1 MKYKMK
7 KIILYIS
14 IFTLL
19 CSCEKDPKSLIKEIQ
34 PENSTELF
42 TVLSPETTGI
52 YFLNELKES
61 TYMNGLLYEY
71 YYNGGGVAVADF
83 NNDGLIDIYYVNSI
97 KSNSLYLNQGGMKFK
112 EVTKEA
118 NAGGGYGFGTGVTVV
133 DINNDGLMDIYYA
146 KSGKISDPNKRRNVL
161 LVNKGI
167 DDNGIPKFENQ
178 AKKYGLDSPD
188 FTTQATFFDYDKD
201 GDLDMFIINHGIGTY
216 DENDLKNLL
225 SQKSK
230 HRGNRMYENVNGT
243 YVGVS
248 KKANIIN
255 NMIGYGLG
263 VSIGDLNNDGWPDIY
278 VGNDF
283 SEKDFLYINNKN
295 GTFKESSQ
303 VALQHM
309 SNFSMGNDIA
319 DINNDGYLDIMAVDM
334 MAEDNFS
341 QKTSMSGMEPEKF
354 YANKKLGL
362 HNQYMYNTLQLN
374 NGVNKETNTPM
385 FSEIGQLSGV
395 SSTDWSWAPLFLD
408 MNNDGHK
415 DLFISNGVKGDF
427 RNNDFVNYRKAKQ
440 EEVINSKSI
449 QTNTYIT
456 DMLSKMPTRKKE
468 NYFYLNNGD
477 LTFKKLKIK
486 QDATNSN
493 GAAYADF
500 DNDGALDIVV
510 NNSAGISYIYKNNAT
525 SNNYLK
531 VKLKG
536 SKNNINAI
544 GARVELYAN
553 NTQQTVENYFTR
565 GFQSAMADALH
576 FGVKQAALIDSVKV
590 IWNDASFQ
598 VYKKVKVNQTIQL
611 VYDAGKAVKRSVKAS
626 GKQLFT
632 EITKQSGVN
641 FTHKE
646 NNFNDFEKE
655 TLLPHRMSQLG
666 PALAVADVNNDGLE
680 DFFIGGAKNS
690 ASALYIQQKSGKFTK
705 KSNVF
710 SRDKKH
716 EDVGA
721 VFFDADQDGD
731 QDLYVISGGSEAKPN
746 DSYYTDRFYE
756 NKGNGKFVRNTTAI
770 PTITSSG
777 LRVSP
782 SDFDNDGDIDL
793 FIGGRIKPGFY
804 GRPVKSYLL
813 ENNSEDGKIKFTDVT
828 TKQLPEL
835 VSHTMITASTWA
847 DIDQDGDQDL
857 FIANEWGPI
866 ELYVNQNG
874 SFINQTEKYGLSEH
888 VGWWSSI
895 EVNDIDN
902 DGDLDVIAGN
912 LGLNY
917 KYKADFEKPFYMYL
931 NDFDGNNTEDIV
943 LGYSQ
948 NDQVFPVRG
957 RSCSSGQMPFIKEK
971 FKNYNAFGSASVKDI
986 YGDKLKESLSF
997 KATHFATSILKNTNG
1012 KFEFNPLENRAQLS
1026 SVNKILIDDF
1036 NNDASKDILL
1046 LGNLF
1051 GSEVETPRND
1061 GNYGFLLQGN
1071 QNKGFDFISNER
1083 SNLWAG
1089 GDVKDAAFIKVG
1101 ASRAIL
1107 IARNNGKLSIIKI
1120 NKSK

>member
-1 MKYKMK
+1 MKYTY
-7 KIILYIS
+7 LF
-14 IFTLL
+14 IFALL
-19 CSCEKDPKSLIKEIQ
+19 CSCNSEPKKLISEVQSKDS
-34 PENSTELF
+34 NSAPLF
-42 TVLSPETTGI
+42 TVLSPEITGI
-52 YFLNELKES
+52 RFFNELKEN

-83 NNDGLIDIYYVNSI
+83 NNDGLIDIYYVNNI
-97 KSNSLYLNQGGMKFK
+97 TSNALYLNQGNMKFK

-118 NAGGGYGFGTGVTVV
+118 NASGGYGFGTGVTVV
-133 DINNDGLMDIYYA
+133 DINNDGFMDIYYS
-146 KSGKISDPNKRRNVL
+146 KSGKISDPDKRRNVL
-161 LVNKGI
+161 LVNIGI
-167 DDNGIPKFENQ
+167 DKNGIPKFKNQ
-178 AKKYGLDSPD
+178 AKKYGLDSPN

-230 HRGNRMYENVNGT
+230 HRGNRLYQNKNGS
-243 YVGVS
+243 YIDVS
-248 KKANIIN
+248 EEANIIN

-263 VSIGDLNNDGWPDIY
+263 ISIGDLNNDGWPDIY

-303 VALQHM
+303 IALQHM

-374 NGVNKETNTPM
+374 NGVHKETNTPL
-385 FSEIGQLSGV
+385 FSEIGQLSGI

-427 RNNDFVNYRKAKQ
+427 RNNDFVNYRKEKQ
-440 EEVINSKSI
+440 EEVIKNKSI
-449 QTNTYIT
+449 QTKTYIS
-456 DMLSKMPTRKKE
+456 DMLSKMPTRQKE
-468 NYFYLNNGD
+468 NYFYINNGN
-477 LTFKKLKIK
+477 LTFKKIPIK
-486 QDATNSN
+486 QEATNSN

-510 NNSAGISYIYKNNAT
+510 NNSDGISYIYKNNTT

-531 VKLKG
+531 VKLTGNK
-536 SKNNINAI
+536 KNINAI
-544 GARVELYAN
+544 GARIELYAN
-553 NTQQTVENYFTR
+553 NVQQTVENYFTR

-576 FGVKQAALIDSVKV
+576 FGVKKATLIDSVKV
-590 IWNDASFQ
+590 IWNDASVQ
-598 VYKKVKVNQTIQL
+598 VYKNINANKTLSIIYDDKKTIKTN
-611 VYDAGKAVKRSVKAS
+611 GKAPKKY
-626 GKQLFT
+626 LFT
-632 EITKQSGVN
+632 EITKQSNLN
-641 FTHKE
+641 FKHKE

-690 ASALYIQQKSGKFTK
+690 KSALYMQQISGEFIKNNK
-705 KSNVF
+705 IF
-710 SRDKKH
+710 SKDQKQ

-721 VFFDADQDGD
+721 VFFDADLDGD
-731 QDLYVISGGSEAKPN
+731 QDLYVVSGGSELKSK

-756 NKGNGKFVRNTTAI
+756 NTGNGKLVKKTSALPN
-770 PTITSSG
+770 ITSSG
-777 LRVSP
+777 LRVSAV
-782 SDFDNDGDIDL
+782 DFDNDGDIDL
-793 FIGGRIKPGFY
+793 FIGGRVKPGFY
-804 GRPVKSYLL
+804 GHFVKSYLL
-813 ENNSEDGKIKFTDVT
+813 ENNSKNGVIKFTDVT
-828 TKQLPEL
+828 ATYLPEL
-835 VSHTMITASTWA
+835 VNHMMVTAATWA
-847 DIDQDGDQDL
+847 DIDKDGDQDL
-857 FIANEWGPI
+857 CIANEWGPI
-866 ELYVNQNG
+866 EI
-874 SFINQTEKYGLSEH
+874 FINKEGYFINETKKYGLSEH
-888 VGWWSSI
+888 IGWWSSI

-902 DGDLDVIAGN
+902 DGDLDIIAGN

-917 KYKADFEKPFYMYL
+917 KYKASFEKPFYMYIS
-931 NDFDGNNTEDIV
+931 DFDGNNTEDIV

-948 NDQVFPVRG
+948 NNEIFPLRG
-957 RSCSSGQMPFIKEK
+957 RSCSSAQMPFIKEK
-971 FKNYNAFGSASVKDI
+971 FKNYNSFGAASIQDI
-986 YGDKLKESLSF
+986 YGDKLKESLSY
-997 KATHFATSILKNTNG
+997 KATYFATSILKNNRG
-1012 KFEFNPLENRAQLS
+1012 KFEFEPLENRAQLS
-1026 SVNKILIDDF
+1026 SINKILIEDF
-1036 NNDASKDILL
+1036 NNDNTKDILL

-1051 GSEVETPRND
+1051 ESEVETPRND
-1061 GNYGFLLQGN
+1061 SNFGTLLLR
-1071 QNKGFDFISNER
+1071 NKNNHFDFISNEH

-1089 GDVKDAAFIKVG
+1089 GDVKDAAFIKIG
-1101 ASRAIL
+1101 DSKAIL
-1107 IARNNGKLSIIKI
+1107 IAKNNAKLSLILIE
-1120 NKSK
+1120 

>member
-1 MKYKMK
+1 MK
-7 KIILYIS
+7 KFFLYIS
-14 IFTLL
+14 IITLL
-19 CSCEKDPKSLIKEIQ
+19 YSCKNDPESLIKKAQ
-34 PENSTELF
+34 PENSTSEELF
-42 TVLSPETTGI
+42 TVLSSEKTGI
-52 YFLNELKES
+52 RFFNELKEN

-97 KSNSLYLNQGGMKFK
+97 RSNSLYLNLGNMKFK

-133 DINNDGLMDIYYA
+133 DINNDGLMDLYYA
-146 KSGKISDPNKRRNVL
+146 KSGKISDPDKRRNVL

-167 DDNGIPKFENQ
+167 DNNGVPKFENQ

-216 DENDLKNLL
+216 DENDLKKLL

-230 HRGNRMYENVNGT
+230 HRGNRLYQNTNGK
-243 YVGVS
+243 YVDVS

-295 GTFKESSQ
+295 GTFKEASLE
-303 VALQHM
+303 ALQHM

-319 DINNDGYLDIMAVDM
+319 DMNNDGALDIMAVDM

-354 YANKKLGL
+354 YANERLGL

-374 NGVNKETNTPM
+374 SGVNKKTNVPM

-395 SSTDWSWAPLFLD
+395 SSTDWSWAPLFID

-415 DLFISNGVKGDF
+415 DLFISNGIKGDF

-440 EEVINSKSI
+440 KEVIKNKSI
-449 QTNTYIT
+449 QTTSYIS

-486 QDATNSN
+486 QHATNSN

-500 DNDGALDIVV
+500 NNDGAIDIVV
-510 NNSAGISYIYKNNAT
+510 NNSAGMSFIYKNNGV
-525 SNNYLK
+525 SNNYLRI
-531 VKLKG
+531 KLKG

-544 GARVELYAN
+544 GARVELYTN
-553 NTQQTVENYFTR
+553 KTKQVIENYFTR
-565 GFQSAMADALH
+565 GFQSAMADDIH
-576 FGVKQAALIDSVKV
+576 FGVDKVKLIDSIKV
-590 IWNDASFQ
+590 IWNDATFQ
-598 VYKKVKVNQTIQL
+598 ILKKVKSNQKITIS
-611 VYDAGKAVKRSVKAS
+611 YDKKKPSRIKEVKSVEPLFIEISKKS
-626 GKQLFT
+626 G
-632 EITKQSGVN
+632 ID

-666 PALAVADVNNDGLE
+666 PALAVADVNNDGLD

-690 ASALYIQQKSGKFTK
+690 KSALYIQQQSGKFIK
-705 KSNVF
+705 KSTVF
-710 SRDKKH
+710 SRDKKY

-721 VFFDADQDGD
+721 VFFDADKDGD
-731 QDLYVISGGSEAKPN
+731 QDLYVISGGGEAKPN

-756 NKGNGKFVRNTTAI
+756 NKGNGKFVKNTTAI
-770 PTITSSG
+770 PNISSSG

-782 SDFDNDGDIDL
+782 SDYDNDGDIDL

-804 GRPVKSYLL
+804 GRPVNSYLL
-813 ENNSEDGKIKFTDVT
+813 ENNSNNGKISFKDVT
-828 TKQLPEL
+828 KSKIPEMIN
-835 VSHTMITASTWA
+835 HTMVTASAWE
-847 DIDQDGDQDL
+847 DINKDGNLDL

-866 ELYVNQNG
+866 EVFVNQSG
-874 SFINQTEKYGLSEH
+874 SFVNKSKEYGLSEH
-888 VGWWSSI
+888 IGWWSSI

-917 KYKADFEKPFYMYL
+917 KYKADFERPFYMYL

-948 NDQVFPVRG
+948 DSQIFPVRG

-971 FKNYNAFGSASVKDI
+971 FKNYNEFGSASVKDI
-986 YGDKLKESLSF
+986 YGDKLKESLSY
-997 KATHFATSILKNTNG
+997 KATYFATSILKNENG
-1012 KFEFNPLENRAQLS
+1012 KFVFNALENRVQLS
-1026 SVNKILIDDF
+1026 SINKILIGDY
-1036 NNDASKDILL
+1036 NNDSNKDILL

-1061 GNYGFLLQGN
+1061 GNYGALLQGN
-1071 QNKGFDFISNER
+1071 KNNAFDFISNEQ

-1089 GDVKDAAFIKVG
+1089 GDVKDGAFIKVG
-1101 ASRAIL
+1101 TSNAIL
-1107 IARNNGKLSIIKI
+1107 IARNNGKLSLIKI
-1120 NKSK
+1120 NKTK